1 MVGQWHRL
9 DFGSVLDA
17 VYPTVGGHE
26 AVLHP
31 WNNDRGQFKLL
42 LPMFLL
48 ISNNLLLLSS
58 ISTSSIVINCNSF
71 SCCVVIFL
79 CVCVFCFIVLFQR
92 LIFLTT
98 PSTELPKSKQEQAKL
113 LAVDGQ
119 NFHQKSPST
128 KDGYF
133 PVVQNESHC

>member
-1 MVGQWHRL
+1 MYIINCDQL
-9 DFGSVLDA
+9 KLI
-17 VYPTVGGHE
+17 
-26 AVLHP
+26 
-31 WNNDRGQFKLL
+31 LL
-42 LPMFLL
+42 L
-48 ISNNLLLLSS
+48 
-58 ISTSSIVINCNSF
+58 CGYF
-71 SCCVVIFL
+71 SLCL
-79 CVCVFCFIVLFQR
+79 CVLFYFFFFLFQR

-128 KDGYF
+128 KDSYF